1 MEDGAIS
8 DIQINAS
15 SQRDDN
21 HAASQGRLNSVVRSN
36 EGGSWSPDI
45 DNVNQWLQIDLGDHY
60 TRVTD
65 IATQGGNAIDKW
77 VTKYKLQYSDDGM
90 AFTDYTEQEQGASK
104 VRENSCI
111 EL

>member
-21 HAASQGRLNSVVRSN
+21 HAASQGRLNYVVRSN
-36 EGGSWSPDI
+36 EGGPWSPDI
-45 DNVNQWLQIDLGDHY
+45 DNVNQWLQIDLGDHH

-65 IATQGGNAIDKW
+65 VATQGGHAIHQW

-90 AFTDYTEQEQGASK
+90 MFTDYKERGQYAYK
-104 VRENSCI
+104 VRENSFT
-111 EL
+111 EW